1 MSQESQEFF
10 QNNKFV
16 VVKDFINKEVASL
29 LYYYCKTKSASI
41 DFKKASSIS
50 SYDSNWDGRFNDSQA
65 PGAYSYYGDP
75 VMDSVMMLSLNA
87 MMDTIGLDLIPNY
100 SYWRLYQKDNVL
112 DRHRDRPSCEIS
124 ATICLGYDVSNVDNT
139 KYPNYVW
146 PMFVETTTNQE
157 LPIALMP
164 GDLIIYRGCEINH
177 WREKFIGLNH
187 AQVFIHF
194 NDAAGPFK
202 NVLDNR
208 HIIGIPKPYEEKR

>member
-1 MSQESQEFF
+1 MSKESQEFF

-16 VVKDFINKEVASL
+16 VIKEFINKEVSTL
-29 LYYYCKTKSASI
+29 LYYYCKTKAASI
-41 DFKKASSIS
+41 DFKKASAIS
-50 SYDSNWDGRFNDSQA
+50 SYDSNWDGRFNDTQA

-75 VMDSVMMLSLNA
+75 IMDSVMMLSLNA
-87 MMDTIGLDLIPNY
+87 MIDTIGLELIPNY

-112 DRHRDRPSCEIS
+112 DKHRDRPSCEIS
-124 ATICLGYDVSNVDNT
+124 ATICLGYDVSNVDKT

-146 PMFVETTTNQE
+146 PMFVETENSQE

-164 GDLIIYRGCEINH
+164 GDLIIYRGCEVNH

-194 NDAAGPFK
+194 NDANGPFK
-202 NVLDNR
+202 NFLDNR
-208 HIIGIPKPYEEKR
+208 HIIGTPKPHEEKR